1 LEVKCREEAEGRRE
15 KSPCHYQQR
24 LIGDY
29 HMKLEWNEFAQ
40 DTLVEAAKD
49 MAVAARTAPK
59 GRGRDQLH
67 ILILTGAEKDTL
79 ADKMKEIGEGEK
91 IDYFVRDA
99 GNLRIA
105 PVILLIGT
113 ECSPLSVDH
122 CGFCGYSDCEENRE
136 HDLNPC
142 AFSIGDL
149 GIAVGSAVALAA
161 RKHIDN
167 RIMFTAGRA
176 AIDQGLFPKP
186 VTVAYGIPLSA
197 TGKNPFFDRK

>member
-1 LEVKCREEAEGRRE
+1 MNIQWSDYVDDA
-15 KSPCHYQQR
+15 
-24 LIGDY
+24 LID
-29 HMKLEWNEFAQ
+29 
-40 DTLVEAAKD
+40 AAKD

-67 ILILTGAEKDTL
+67 ILILTDEEKDAV
-79 ADKMKEIGEGEK
+79 ADTMRKIGEGES

-99 GNLRIA
+99 GNLRHA
-105 PVILLIGT
+105 PVLLLIGT
-113 ECSPLSVDH
+113 ECSPLGIDH
-122 CGFCGYSDCEENRE
+122 CGFCGYADCKENRE
-136 HDLNPC
+136 NEVNPC

-176 AIDQGLFPKP
+176 AVDMGLFPKP

>member
-1 LEVKCREEAEGRRE
+1 M
-15 KSPCHYQQR
+15 Q
-24 LIGDY
+24 
-29 HMKLEWNEFAQ
+29 LEWDDYTKE
-40 DTLVEAAKD
+40 TLIQPAKE

-67 ILILTGAEKDTL
+67 ILILTDSEKDAV
-79 ADKMKEIGEGEK
+79 ADKMREIGEGEK
-91 IDYFVRDA
+91 IDYFIRDA
-99 GNLRIA
+99 GNLRHA
-105 PVILLIGT
+105 ATLLLIGT
-113 ECSPLSVDH
+113 ECSPLEVAH
-122 CGFCGYSDCEENRE
+122 CGFCGYSDCQENRD
-136 HDLNPC
+136 HGVNPC